1 MRLYGEGMEVPHN
14 DLVREAKAGD
24 EAAFESLLRPLIEPA
39 HRLACGMLQDP
50 QAAEDA
56 VQEAAV
62 KAWTKLRDLR
72 GAQMR
77 PWFLG
82 IVANECRSIR
92 RGRWW
97 SVLKQA
103 RPAASQ
109 ESADEGAVQGVDL
122 RRAIRHLSH
131 AQRFVLILYFYLDMP
146 LNEIAETTGASAA
159 AVKGRLYRALH
170 QLRPG
175 LEIPEILT

>member
-1 MRLYGEGMEVPHN
+1 MELPRN
-14 DLVREAKAGD
+14 DLVGEAKAGD
-24 EAAFESLLRPLIEPA
+24 EAAFEQLLRPLIEPA
-39 HRLACGMLQDP
+39 LRLACGMLQDP
-50 QAAEDA
+50 KAAEDA

-62 KAWTKLRDLR
+62 KAWIKLRDLR

-103 RPAASQ
+103 TPARSQ
-109 ESADEGAVQGVDL
+109 ESAAERAVQGIDL

-131 AQRFVLILYFYLDMP
+131 AQRVVLLLYFYLDMP
-146 LNEIAETTGASAA
+146 LDEIAETTGASAA
-159 AVKGRLYRALH
+159 AVKGRLYRAIH

>member
-1 MRLYGEGMEVPHN
+1 MEVPRN

-24 EAAFESLLRPLIEPA
+24 EAAFEGLLRPLIEPA
-39 HRLACGMLQDP
+39 HRLASGMLRDP

-62 KAWTKLRDLR
+62 KAWRKLRDLR

-103 RPAASQ
+103 TPSQSQ
-109 ESADEGAVQGVDL
+109 ESADERAVQAVDL
-122 RRAIRHLSH
+122 RRAIRRLRH
-131 AQRFVLILYFYLDMP
+131 AQRLVLILYFYLDMP
-146 LNEIAETTGASAA
+146 FEEIAETTGASAA
-159 AVKGRLYRALH
+159 AVKGRLYRAIH

-175 LEIPEILT
+175 LEIPETLT